1 MKKKCFFVKA
11 LIKLFSCGLLWQMW
25 ILLHK
30 LSCARNNA
38 WLYFHNSKLHFILR
52 SHFIRLTELR
62 FLYYCRLPQLMQNC
76 REHSGR
82 FLSFPVSSTLVTSEF
97 SIVQSYWVLNPVAQI
112 WAPKVI
118 HTVNLLPSAPPQGLP
133 SPSCRCCDGVGH
145 RFPATLRTRPPSPL
159 DPQKSAHLLWDTS
172 TCSNLPAHLL
182 WDTSMSCNNLPAI
195 VKWKQDRV
203 VQNRL
208 NFSLTVDHLSKGN
221 ED

>member
-118 HTVNLLPSAPPQGLP
+118 HTVNLLPSAPPQVCPHLLAGAVMELATDSPLP
-133 SPSCRCCDGVGH
+133 SEPD
-145 RFPATLRTRPPSPL
+145 L
-159 DPQKSAHLLWDTS
+159 HLLWTLRS
-172 TCSNLPAHLL
+172 LPISSETHPHVVIY
-182 WDTSMSCNNLPAI
+182 LPI
-195 VKWKQDRV
+195 SSEIRQCHVIIY
-203 VQNRL
+203 L
-208 NFSLTVDHLSKGN
+208 P
-221 ED
+221 